1 LAQGFAVAS
10 HDSGHQGAVFD
21 ASFRSDQQATLDFA
35 QAAVPAV
42 AQVGKAIAARFYGRA
57 PAHSYMVGCS
67 TGGRETMLAM
77 ERYPALFDGLVIG
90 APAMRTGFS
99 NLGTAYAKVMFNQ
112 AAPRD
117 GQGRPM
123 PDRAFSAADRKT
135 IRDGLLAQCDA
146 LDGLA
151 DGMVMA
157 VAQCRFRPA
166 TLQCREGQHSGCLNA
181 AQVDALTRAFAG
193 PRDAAGHAL
202 YAPVPFDTGVVA
214 TDGPISGYIVDGRA
228 DILGPPNRDLAIDLD
243 ARAAAIRADWMQALT
258 DTDGWTDLGTFL
270 GHHGKVLFYHGVS
283 DPWFSALD
291 TLDYWQRAGQT
302 NGTAWGQS
310 SRFYMVPGMAHCRG
324 GDAFD
329 RFDLLDAVVAWVER
343 TRRQTRLLP
352 TGRRAGR
359 PGRYAPGRPM
369 PATTAAILP
378 WRPVIPA
385 PARLR
390 QEQPLRA
397 RGLIRPA
404 PAHGLRQGDGG
415 GLAIDYRLDFGLPG
429 RECGGLR
436 GDYRGVID
444 DAVAILVVGNGFGLR
459 RGGCRL
465 SAALRHLGQHAG
477 AGQVVFHLLERGQHG
492 LAIGR
497 HGLVVLRARLDHGAV
512 AGAEVEQ
519 RHRSAYAQ
527 RPQAGSGLEQLVE
540 HAAVGADAARKR
552 HVWEIGG
559 LLNADIG
566 VGGRDAALRGGDVGP
581 ALEQGSGHLRGISG
595 TTGCQSTG
603 ASAKVEG
610 FSPTS
615 TAIACSSTARWRS
628 RSARVAW
635 ALLRFVCASNTSAR
649 ETVPA

>member
-1 LAQGFAVAS
+1 MTKGTQLCRAIGTAMAGVALGAVLPGSGTANARQVTPVSLVQQCPRLASAAFAPADGARPVRILSAKVIAASAAGTGGAATLPAHCQVAGVIDPRQGKDGRPYGIRFEVNLPLAWNGRFLLQGGGGLNGSVRPALGDVASGDRPALAQGFAVAS

-117 GQGRPM
+117 AQGRPM
-123 PDRAFSAADRKT
+123 PDKAFSAADRKT

-283 DPWFSALD
+283 DPWFSALG
-291 TLDYWQRAGQT
+291 TLEYWRRAGQT

-343 TRRQTRLLP
+343 DKAP
-352 TGRRAGR
+352 DAIVAHRAQGGAAR
-359 PGRYAPGRPM
+359 PLCPWPAYARYNGGDPALAASYSCAGAAEAGAAAPG
-369 PATTAAILP
+369 A
-378 WRPVIPA
+378 
-385 PARLR
+385 
-390 QEQPLRA
+390 
-397 RGLIRPA
+397 
-404 PAHGLRQGDGG
+404 GG
-415 GLAIDYRLDFGLPG
+415 
-429 RECGGLR
+429 
-436 GDYRGVID
+436 
-444 DAVAILVVGNGFGLR
+444 
-459 RGGCRL
+459 
-465 SAALRHLGQHAG
+465 
-477 AGQVVFHLLERGQHG
+477 
-492 LAIGR
+492 
-497 HGLVVLRARLDHGAV
+497 
-512 AGAEVEQ
+512 
-519 RHRSAYAQ
+519 
-527 RPQAGSGLEQLVE
+527 
-540 HAAVGADAARKR
+540 
-552 HVWEIGG
+552 
-559 LLNADIG
+559 
-566 VGGRDAALRGGDVGP
+566 
-581 ALEQGSGHLRGISG
+581 
-595 TTGCQSTG
+595 
-603 ASAKVEG
+603 
-610 FSPTS
+610 
-615 TAIACSSTARWRS
+615 
-628 RSARVAW
+628 
-635 ALLRFVCASNTSAR
+635 
-649 ETVPA
+649 